1 MLGRRGMQST
11 LAGVAI
17 LAVSA
22 AGCTRDEEKTG
33 SQTVPLERA
42 AHTGAHA
49 DIEAVVDRI
58 PDAFEPVFR
67 PAAAGRV
74 HGVRVRVSDQR
85 EELWNLAVYEGE
97 DRAARAV
104 TGRPWNRGAVRQQ
117 VPGSVKFRAR
127 IGRMVLNGYIPAD
140 RVEELRTGLAPD
152 DLMTSEK
159 TGGTKPVR
167 KHYTFGD

>member
-1 MLGRRGMQST
+1 MLGSIGLQST
-11 LAGVAI
+11 IAGLAA
-17 LAVSA
+17 LAVLA
-22 AGCTRDEEKTG
+22 AGCTQDSEKAG
-33 SQTVPLERA
+33 KQPVPLERA
-42 AHTGAHA
+42 EQTGAHA

-58 PDAFEPVFR
+58 PEAFAPVFR

-117 VPGSVKFRAR
+117 VPGSVEFRAR
-127 IGRMVLNGYIPAD
+127 VGRMVLNGYIPAD
-140 RVEELRTGLAPD
+140 RVEELRAGLAPD
-152 DLMTSEK
+152 DLLTSEK
-159 TGGTKPVR
+159 TGGTTSGER
-167 KHYTFGD
+167 AGG